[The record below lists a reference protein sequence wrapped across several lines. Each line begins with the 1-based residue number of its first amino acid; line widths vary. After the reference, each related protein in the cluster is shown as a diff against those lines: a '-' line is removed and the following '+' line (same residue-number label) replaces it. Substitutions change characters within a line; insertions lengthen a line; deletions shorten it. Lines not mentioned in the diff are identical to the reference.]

1 MDLKVLKHDVVHR
14 GKVFDL
20 IVDQIEYPSG
30 NRGIREVAHH
40 PGGSVAVPLF
50 ADGKVLLVRQFRY
63 PFGLYTLEVPAGKLN
78 PGEDPELAAVRELE
92 EETGYLAGRME
103 KLTAIYTTPG
113 FCDEVLHIYLATGLT
128 LSPAGHRRE
137 EGEQTM
143 TLEILTLDEAIA
155 MIDRMQIVD
164 SKTIVGLMM
173 THRRLSGKSG
183 ASGQRQDSH
192 GVGSS
197 T

>member
-1 MDLKVLKHDVVHR
+1 MDLKLIKHEVVHR

-40 PGGSVAVPLF
+40 PGGAVAVPVF
-50 ADGKVLLVRQFRY
+50 PDGTVLLVRQFRY
-63 PFGLYTLEVPAGKLN
+63 PFGIYTLEVPAGKLN
-78 PGEDPELAAVRELE
+78 LGEDPEPAAVRELE
-92 EETGYLAGRME
+92 EETGYVAGKLE

-113 FCDEVLHIYLATGLT
+113 FCDEVLHIYLATELK

-143 TLEILTLDEAIA
+143 TLEFVPIEKAIA
-155 MIDRMQIVD
+155 MVEKQEIVD
-164 SKTIVGLMM
+164 SKTIVGVMLAE
-173 THRRLSGKSG
+173 RKLRVK
-183 ASGQRQDSH
+183 REK
-192 GVGSS
+192 
-197 T
+197 

>member
-1 MDLKVLKHDVVHR
+1 MDLKVIKHDIVRR

-40 PGGSVAVPLF
+40 PGGAVAVPVF
-50 ADGKVLLVRQFRY
+50 PDGTVLLVRQFRY
-63 PFGLYTLEVPAGKLN
+63 PFGIYTLEVPAGKLD
-78 PGEDPELAAVRELE
+78 PGEDPEPAAVRELE
-92 EETGYLAGRME
+92 EETGYLAGKME

-113 FCDEVLHIYLATGLT
+113 FCDEVLHIYLATRLT

-143 TLEILTLDEAIA
+143 TVEIRPLKEAIA
-155 MIDRMQIVD
+155 MVERMEIVD

-173 THRRLSGKSG
+173 AERKLRIAG
-183 ASGQRQDSH
+183 
-192 GVGSS
+192 
-197 T
+197 

>member
-1 MDLKVLKHDVVHR
+1 MDLKVLRHEVLHR

-40 PGGSVAVPLF
+40 PGGAVAVPLF
-50 ADGKVLLVRQFRY
+50 ADGRVLLVRQFRY
-63 PFGLYTLEVPAGKLN
+63 PFGLYTLEAPAGKLN
-78 PGEDPELAAVRELE
+78 PGEDPETAAVRELE
-92 EETGYLAGRME
+92 EDTGYLAGTME

-113 FCDEVLHIYLATGLT
+113 FCDEVLHIYLAADLKP
-128 LSPAGHRRE
+128 SPTGHRRE

-143 TLEILTLDEAIA
+143 TLEILPIDEAIA
-155 MIDRMQIVD
+155 MIERMEIVD
-164 SKTIVGLMM
+164 SKTIVGLLMAD
-173 THRRLSGKSG
+173 RRRKQEKPG
-183 ASGQRQDSH
+183 
-192 GVGSS
+192 

>member
-1 MDLKVLKHDVVHR
+1 MDLKLIKHEVLHR

-40 PGGSVAVPLF
+40 PGGAVAVPVF
-50 ADGKVLLVRQFRY
+50 PDGKVLLVRQFRY
-63 PFGLYTLEVPAGKLN
+63 PFGIYTLEVPAGKLN
-78 PGEDPELAAVRELE
+78 LGEDPEPAAVRELE
-92 EETGYLAGRME
+92 EETGYLAGKLE

-113 FCDEVLHIYLATGLT
+113 FCDEVLHIYLATDLK

-143 TLEILTLDEAIA
+143 TLEIMPLEQAVE
-155 MIDRMQIVD
+155 MIERMVIVD
-164 SKTIVGLMM
+164 SKTIVGLLM
-173 THRRLSGKSG
+173 TQRRLGWKSEARGKK
-183 ASGQRQDSH
+183 
-192 GVGSS
+192 
-197 T
+197 

>member
-1 MDLKVLKHDVVHR
+1 MDLKLIKHEVLHR

-40 PGGSVAVPLF
+40 PGGAVAVPMF
-50 ADGKVLLVRQFRY
+50 PDGTVLLVRQFRY
-63 PFGLYTLEVPAGKLN
+63 PFGIYTLEVPAGKLN
-78 PGEDPELAAVRELE
+78 PGEDPATAAARELE
-92 EETGYLAGRME
+92 EETGWIAGKLE

-113 FCDEVLHIYLATGLT
+113 FCDEVLHIYLATGLKP
-128 LSPAGHRRE
+128 SPDGHRRE

-143 TLEILTLDEAIA
+143 TLQIMPLEEAIA
-155 MIDRMQIVD
+155 MVEWQEIVD

-173 THRRLSGKSG
+173 TQRNLGKKSV
-183 ASGQRQDSH
+183 
-192 GVGSS
+192 VGG
-197 T
+197 TAP

>member
-1 MDLKVLKHDVVHR
+1 MDLKVLARDVVHR

-40 PGGSVAVPLF
+40 PGGAVAVPVF
-50 ADGKVLLVRQFRY
+50 PDGKVLLVRQFRY
-63 PFGLYTLEVPAGKLN
+63 PFGIYTLEVPAGKLN
-78 PGEDPELAAVRELE
+78 LGEKPEPAAVRELE
-92 EETGYLAGRME
+92 EETGWIAGKME

-113 FCDEVLHIYLATGLT
+113 FCDEVLHIYLATDLT

-143 TLEILTLDEAIA
+143 TLEILPLEEAVG
-155 MIDRMQIVD
+155 MIERMEIVD
-164 SKTIVGLMM
+164 SKTIVGLLLAE
-173 THRRLSGKSG
+173 RKLNSS
-183 ASGQRQDSH
+183 QR
-192 GVGSS
+192 
-197 T
+197 